1 MLFGKPPLDLP
12 VTAEP
17 LGLREAI
24 FELFHDLRWDG
35 LLTGIRTRLSNLLD
49 PFETSVFVEF
59 EPTGNCVAMDPEMA
73 GRSASA
79 LCLAGLQQKQ
89 HVIAALD
96 LSVLL
101 FANKLF

>member
-1 MLFGKPPLDLP
+1 LSFSITSSG
-12 VTAEP
+12 
-17 LGLREAI
+17 LGEALLEI
-24 FELFHDLRWDG
+24 LHHLQWNG
-35 LLTGIRTRLSNLLD
+35 LLARIGTWLSNLLD
-49 PFETSVFVEF
+49 SFETSVFVEF

-79 LCLAGLQQKQ
+79 LCLPGLQKKQ

-101 FANKLF
+101 CANKLF